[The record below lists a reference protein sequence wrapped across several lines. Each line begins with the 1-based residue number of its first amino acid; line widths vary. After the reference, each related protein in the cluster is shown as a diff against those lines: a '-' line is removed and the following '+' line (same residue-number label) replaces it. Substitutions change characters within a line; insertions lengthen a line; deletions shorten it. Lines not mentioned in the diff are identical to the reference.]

1 MKVMLPASSSSVISI
16 RVFRWWD
23 YLVFGILTIASLV
36 TIYFVLSHWFSVADW
51 GVHPITC
58 SLMTGILLVV
68 LINNQGRWFLLP
80 LMRKPR
86 PMAPKVGWKVAVV
99 TTVVPSAEPIE
110 MLCETVKAMIGMDYP
125 HDTWVLDEENDEQ
138 VKALCQQLGA
148 KHFSRKNLPQYQAL
162 AGAFRSGSKH
172 GNYNAWLHE
181 VGFEDYD
188 ILTTFDPDHVPQKS
202 FLVAVLGYFEDARV
216 GYVQAAQAYYNQDAS
231 FIARG
236 AAEETYAYYS
246 SVQMAAY
253 GMGYPVIVGCH
264 NSHRMT
270 ALQGGRWISGPR
282 GRGSS
287 AHISLS
293 HQRLA
298 GSLCPRD
305 FGTRTGPGRLEWV
318 PPPATPLGPIGDGRQ
333 IAALSFGCE

>member
-1 MKVMLPASSSSVISI
+1 MKVMLPASSSSVIST

-36 TIYFVLSHWFSVADW
+36 TMYFVLSHWFSVADW
-51 GVHPITC
+51 GVRPITC
-58 SLMTGILLVV
+58 SLITGILFVV

-138 VKALCQQLGA
+138 VKALCRQLGA

-236 AAEETYAYYS
+236 AAEETYAHYS

-270 ALQGGRWISGPR
+270 ALQAGRRVPGPR

-287 AHISLS
+287 PHISLS

-305 FGTRTGPGRLEWV
+305 FGARTGPGRLEWV

-333 IAALSFGCE
+333 IAALSFG